1 MIVFQILR
9 WLLLIT
15 EILIAAPIL
24 YLCLLS
30 LSAILETRRR
40 KARQSSS
47 AAVAADHYCSIAIL
61 IPSHDEEL
69 IINTLL
75 KSLASLDYP
84 VDRYLVC
91 VVADNCTDR
100 TAELARAFD
109 GVRVYERFDQNK
121 RGKGYALNWVMQE
134 LEGEET
140 PFEAY
145 VVLDADSVVEPTF
158 LRSLNR
164 ELEGGAQALQA
175 SNSVLNTTESPST
188 ALRWIALSL
197 MNHVRPLGR
206 NGLGASSTL
215 TGNGMCLR
223 RSLLLRYPWQAF
235 STGEDYQYYLTL
247 VGNGERVRY
256 VPEALVRSQMPV
268 RFDQMRTQDIRWEA
282 TDDSQSARRRVP
294 TLLRAGLK
302 SRDFVRIEAAIE
314 VLVPPL
320 SFLVGACV
328 LFLVASLLL
337 RSVSGLWGSLFL
349 IAGLLGYI
357 GTAFYLL
364 CPPLSVYRAFLYAP
378 GFIFW
383 KLWVYLVL
391 RRNPRY
397 TGEWVRTDRTPHE
410 VI

>member
-1 MIVFQILR
+1 VFQILR
-9 WLLLIT
+9 WLLLAA
-15 EILIAAPIL
+15 EIVIAVPIF

-30 LSAILETRRR
+30 LSAAWETCRRSS
-40 KARQSSS
+40 RQRRLS
-47 AAVAADHYCSIAIL
+47 AEVADRYYRIAIL
-61 IPSHDEEL
+61 IPAHNEEL

-75 KSLASLDYP
+75 KSLAALDYP

-91 VVADNCTDR
+91 LVADNCTDQ
-100 TAELARAFD
+100 TAELARAFK
-109 GVRVYERFDQNK
+109 GVRVYERFDQTN
-121 RGKGYALNWVMQE
+121 RGKGYALNWIIQE
-134 LEGEET
+134 LEGEKT
-140 PFEAY
+140 PYEAY
-145 VVLDADSVVEPTF
+145 VVLDADSVVEPAF
-158 LRSLNR
+158 LHLLNR
-164 ELEGGAQALQA
+164 ELATGAQALQA
-175 SNSVLNTTESPST
+175 SNTVLNTTDSPST

-247 VGNGERVRY
+247 VENGERVRY
-256 VPEALVRSQMPV
+256 VPEAVVRSQMPI

-282 TDDSQSARRRVP
+282 TDDSQSARQRVP

-302 SRDFVRIEAAIE
+302 ARDFVRLEAAME

-320 SFLVGACV
+320 SFLVVACS
-328 LFLVASLLL
+328 LLLVASF
-337 RSVSGLWGSLFL
+337 VLWSALNLWISLVL
-349 IAGLLGYI
+349 IVGLLAYI
-357 GTAFYLL
+357 GSAFYLL
-364 CPPLSVYRAFLYAP
+364 RPPLAVYRAILYAP
-378 GFIFW
+378 GFVVW

-397 TGEWVRTDRTPHE
+397 TGAWVRTERTPHE
-410 VI
+410 VV